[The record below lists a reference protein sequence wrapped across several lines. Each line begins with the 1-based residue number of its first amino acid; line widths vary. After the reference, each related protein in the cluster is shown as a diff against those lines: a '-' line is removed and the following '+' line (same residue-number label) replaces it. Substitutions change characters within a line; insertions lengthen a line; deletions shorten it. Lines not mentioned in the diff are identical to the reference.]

1 MICISVLIL
10 LFHGIDFLQVTLG
23 FPETLIL
30 EPGANVTIWCQHNQM
45 EPAYIY
51 WFKHTNRSVPDQLD
65 CQFYQKY
72 SSTSSCNSV
81 NQSDQVVMSVNSQN
95 TSLTIA
101 AVNHT
106 DSGLY
111 YCGVWQSNRISFR
124 NAIHLQVREQD
135 ETLSKN
141 STQDVFFMLTVVFV
155 GVIVILVSVL
165 LVMLKRRKH
174 RDTVSIVEK
183 EQDSN
188 YADLQFS
195 DKKIKKAG
203 RRTEVVDP
211 QVVYSSVRH

>member
-1 MICISVLIL
+1 IA
-10 LFHGIDFLQVTLG
+10 DFLQVTLG

-124 NAIHLQVREQD
+124 NAIHLQVRGGFSVQ
-135 ETLSKN
+135 KN
-141 STQDVFFMLTVVFV
+141 
-155 GVIVILVSVL
+155 
-165 LVMLKRRKH
+165 
-174 RDTVSIVEK
+174 
-183 EQDSN
+183 DSN

>member
-124 NAIHLQVREQD
+124 NA
-135 ETLSKN
+135 
-141 STQDVFFMLTVVFV
+141 
-155 GVIVILVSVL
+155 
-165 LVMLKRRKH
+165 
-174 RDTVSIVEK
+174 
-183 EQDSN
+183 
-188 YADLQFS
+188 
-195 DKKIKKAG
+195 
-203 RRTEVVDP
+203 
-211 QVVYSSVRH
+211 

>member
-1 MICISVLIL
+1 MNISYFISLRP
-10 LFHGIDFLQVTLG
+10 DFLQVTLG

-124 NAIHLQVREQD
+124 NAIHLQVRGGFSVFIV
-135 ETLSKN
+135 LLIN
-141 STQDVFFMLTVVFV
+141 YVFFMLTVVFV

-174 RDTVSIVEK
+174 RGINNTAVKD
-183 EQDSN
+183 
-188 YADLQFS
+188 
-195 DKKIKKAG
+195 
-203 RRTEVVDP
+203 DP
-211 QVVYSSVRH
+211 LTF